1 MSNNLLLIIITNDTN
16 LLSNLKCWSVD
27 QLRARQLFIQFIFQ
41 LNKKSHTR
49 IISENYAEA
58 LIAYTRATRI
68 AISALSENARS
79 GVARNFFGAVV

>member
-16 LLSNLKCWSVD
+16 LLLNIKCYAAD
-27 QLRARQLFIQFIFQ
+27 QLKPRQLFIELIFQ
-41 LNKKSHTR
+41 LNKTITTESFPK
-49 IISENYAEA
+49 NYAEA
-58 LIAYTRATRI
+58 LIAYTRATSI

>member
-1 MSNNLLLIIITNDTN
+1 MLICRSIASQTTFDSIHF
-16 LLSNLKCWSVD
+16 SVK
-27 QLRARQLFIQFIFQ
+27 Q
-41 LNKKSHTR
+41 KKSHTR